1 MILQTRTER
10 LILLTGANG
19 YVGSR
24 LLKALQGGGH
34 SVRCLARNPQKL
46 QGHTSPTTSI
56 VRGDCLDVKSLEA
69 AMEGVEVAYYLIHS
83 MASEESFEE
92 LDRKAARIFGT
103 AAEKAGVGQII
114 YLGGLGRGSDLS
126 RHLKS
131 RQEVGYILRDSGV
144 PTIEFQA
151 SIIIGAGSLS
161 FEMIRSLVQRLP
173 VMVTPRWVRVMAQ
186 PIYIDDVIDY
196 LVAAIDLPGDE
207 NEIFEI
213 GGPERVSYM
222 DIMKEYARQKGL
234 IRLMIPIPVLT
245 PYLSSLWL
253 NLVTPLYAQVGR
265 QLIEGVRNETVVMDS
280 RANEVF
286 AVRPRKLREAMSLAI
301 KAELE

>member
-1 MILQTRTER
+1 
-10 LILLTGANG
+10 
-19 YVGSR
+19 
-24 LLKALQGGGH
+24 
-34 SVRCLARNPQKL
+34 
-46 QGHTSPTTSI
+46 
-56 VRGDCLDVKSLEA
+56 
-69 AMEGVEVAYYLIHS
+69 
-83 MASEESFEE
+83 
-92 LDRKAARIFGT
+92 
-103 AAEKAGVGQII
+103 
-114 YLGGLGRGSDLS
+114 
-126 RHLKS
+126 LKS
-131 RQEVGYILRDSGV
+131 RQEVGHILRDSGV

-173 VMVTPRWVRVMAQ
+173 VMVTPRWVRVLAQ
-186 PIYIDDVIDY
+186 PIYIDDVIEY
-196 LVAAIDLPGDE
+196 LLAAIDLPEDA

-213 GGPERVSYM
+213 GGPERISYM

-245 PYLSSLWL
+245 PYISSLWL

-286 AVRPRKLREAMSLAI
+286 AVRPRTLREAISLAI
-301 KAELE
+301 KAASE